1 MIKTPYNSC
10 SICGNFLSP
19 DAIFGYG
26 QCYNCGNLGQRA
38 RRLKEQEAQRQY
50 AYNDEDEDEEDE
62 EEEEEEEEQ
71 THDPNKKYKIEYD
84 YDAMKDID
92 LTAASNEIARLL
104 DMNPHWV
111 KTMLDAKMPIRRS
124 LTLKESS
131 VVYWKLHNN
140 GIMLKFYEDS

>member
-50 AYNDEDEDEEDE
+50 AYNDEDEDEDE
-62 EEEEEEEEQ
+62 EDEEEEEEQ
-71 THDPNKKYKIEYD
+71 THDPNKRYKIEYD

-104 DMNPHWV
+104 DMNPNWV
-111 KTMLDAKMPIRRS
+111 RTMLDAKMPIRRS

>member
-10 SICGNFLSP
+10 VICGNLLSP

-38 RRLKEQEAQRQY
+38 RRQKEQEAQRHY
-50 AYNDEDEDEEDE
+50 EYEEEDEDEEE
-62 EEEEEEEEQ
+62 EDEEEEEQ
-71 THDPNKKYKIEYD
+71 THDPNKRYKIEYD

-104 DMNPHWV
+104 DMNPNWV

-131 VVYWKLHNN
+131 VVYWKLQNN

>member
-50 AYNDEDEDEEDE
+50 AYNDEDEDEDDED
-62 EEEEEEEEQ
+62 EEEEEEQ
-71 THDPNKKYKIEYD
+71 THDPNKRYKIEYD

-104 DMNPHWV
+104 DMNPNWV
-111 KTMLDAKMPIRRS
+111 RTMLDAKMPIRRS